1 MKYTTLKIKFDR
13 NGEVSR
19 AVGNIG
25 RTRRNKAAAVLWSD
39 QKIEPTFWYK
49 LRRFIPRAVEYFNEC
64 MNEAARIARSTDE
77 PAPDIHYT
85 NPIKG
90 LLEDRV

>member
-1 MKYTTLKIKFDR
+1 MRSTTIKVKIDR
-13 NGEVSR
+13 NGNVR
-19 AVGNIG
+19 RVVGNVG
-25 RTRRNKAAAVLWSD
+25 QARMNKAAAALW
-39 QKIEPTFWYK
+39 QGNIEPTFSYK
-49 LRRFIPRAVEYFNEC
+49 LRRFFRRAALTFNAK
-64 MNEAARIARSTDE
+64 MDEAARIARSTDE